1 MKGQVIIIVVFCKIN
16 FIKGKMVFR
25 KISMRQ
31 MVSLDR
37 MLDQIAFIASIEI
50 NFNCGIENAFIG

>member
-1 MKGQVIIIVVFCKIN
+1 
-16 FIKGKMVFR
+16 MVFR

-50 NFNCGIENAFIG
+50 NFNCGIEDAFIGRMIYSFLSSYT